1 MKGYI
6 IARLNNELED
16 CDWDQLYELDDPNK
30 IWDFILNQYNVTL
43 DKIAS
48 EKNMNNVC
56 SKEVWITKDAIS
68 LIHYKRN
75 LV

>member
-16 CDWDQLYELDDPNK
+16 CDWDQLYEFDDPNK
-30 IWDFILNQYNVTL
+30 IWDFILNQYKVAL

-48 EKNMNNVC
+48 EK
-56 SKEVWITKDAIS
+56 K
-68 LIHYKRN
+68 HG
-75 LV
+75 